1 MQRIYMAGLSYR
13 TAPVAIRE
21 QFAVAPSA
29 QAGAAERVR
38 RRFGFAEAVLLWTCN
53 RVEVYAVGG
62 AARPA
67 PGELFSC
74 LADRPL
80 DAAAGFYA
88 CEGRHAVQH
97 LFHVASGMDSM
108 VLGETEV
115 TGQVKN
121 AYEKAR
127 AEGHTGPRLNRLFQK
142 ALETAKEVRT
152 RTAIG
157 KGAASVGSVAV
168 RHAQRT
174 FGASLAGRKVMVIG
188 AGDMAAKCL
197 RHFAK
202 KGASSIKV
210 VNRSVDK
217 AEQLAAQFGGTAV
230 SFGRCLEA
238 MADIDIVLTSTG
250 CPHVILERSDI
261 ETVMAGRA
269 GRPLVLM
276 DIAVPRDV
284 AADVRDIPGVHLFDI
299 GDMEETVRESIRYRE
314 QDLDL
319 CGAIIDAKVD
329 EFEDRLVAAGRDAEP
344 AAGPCGAHVEHA
356 VEASV
361 GEQGCCLVG
370 AVAGEC

>member
-38 RRFGFAEAVLLWTCN
+38 RRFGFTEAVLLWTCN

-62 AARPA
+62 AVRPE
-67 PGELFSC
+67 PKELFSC
-74 LADRPL
+74 LADRSL
-80 DAAAGFYA
+80 DAGSGFYSR
-88 CEGRHAVQH
+88 EGREAVRH
-97 LFHVASGMDSM
+97 LFRVTGGMDSM
-108 VLGETEV
+108 VLGETEI

-142 ALETAKEVRT
+142 ALETAKDIRT

-202 KGASSIKV
+202 KGAASIAV

-269 GRPLVLM
+269 GRPLVIM

-284 AADVRDIPGVHLFDI
+284 AADVRNIPGVHLFDI

-319 CGAIIDAKVD
+319 CEAILDAKVD
-329 EFEDRLVAAGRDAEP
+329 EFEDRLVATGRNVES
-344 AAGPCGAHVEHA
+344 AARSCSAYPEWDGNE
-356 VEASV
+356 SV
-361 GEQGCCLVG
+361 GERGCCLAG
-370 AVAGEC
+370 AVGR